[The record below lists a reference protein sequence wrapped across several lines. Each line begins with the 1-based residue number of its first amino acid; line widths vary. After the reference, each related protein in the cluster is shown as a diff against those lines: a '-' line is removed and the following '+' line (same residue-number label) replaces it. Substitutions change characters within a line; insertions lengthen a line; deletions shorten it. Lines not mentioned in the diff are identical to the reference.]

1 MAAPTCLRCGGKR
14 WVRYFSE
21 TTDGDL
27 EEALRLCPCNHRRE
41 AARGAA
47 YYCEEPKREEPKR
60 AKNNSKEKPASRCI
74 GVVELRVELWCS
86 RFL

>member
-1 MAAPTCLRCGGKR
+1 MAVPTCLRCGGRR

-21 TTDGDL
+21 TTDGNF
-27 EEALRLCPCNHRRE
+27 EEAFRLCPCNHRLE

-47 YYCEEPKREEPKR
+47 FYREEPEC
-60 AKNNSKEKPASRCI
+60 AKNISRERPDSRCV
-74 GVVELRVELWCS
+74 GVVELRVELWCR